1 MPLLARTIAININ
14 HNKIKQIFANP
25 KGREHEVLML
35 CCIDKCLVVW
45 NLDRLATT
53 CRERSGGQGYL
64 ACNRF
69 GEYINIAHAAMTA
82 EGDNRVLMI
91 KIVKDMMT
99 NIGAKKSTLP
109 QLKHCPKNQLP
120 QLANIVSLEIIVDLL
135 RFREITLFR
144 QLTEAIAHKTKVEK
158 KN

>member
-1 MPLLARTIAININ
+1 
-14 HNKIKQIFANP
+14 
-25 KGREHEVLML
+25 ML

-45 NLDRLATT
+45 NLEKTATT
-53 CRERSGGQGYL
+53 IRERCGGQGYL

-69 GEYINIAHAAMTA
+69 GEYIALSHAGMTA

-109 QLKHCPKNQLP
+109 KLNLCPQNQLP
-120 QLANIVSLEIIVDLL
+120 
-135 RFREITLFR
+135 
-144 QLTEAIAHKTKVEK
+144 
-158 KN
+158 